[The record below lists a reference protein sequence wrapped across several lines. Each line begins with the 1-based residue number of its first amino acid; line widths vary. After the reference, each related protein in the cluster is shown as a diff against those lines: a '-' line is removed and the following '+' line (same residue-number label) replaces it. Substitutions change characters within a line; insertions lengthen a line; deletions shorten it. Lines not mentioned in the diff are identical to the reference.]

1 VVRTI
6 KTLARRPIVG
16 TMEAAAGRSHW
27 TFAYGMC
34 TRRLEA
40 KLAVFLS
47 RITPKER
54 ARKTVLR
61 IQEERRNAS
70 RV

>member
-1 VVRTI
+1 
-6 KTLARRPIVG
+6 
-16 TMEAAAGRSHW
+16 MEAAAGRTHW